1 MIKLKEF
8 EKTNENNSKF
18 KESKFQHFW
27 RSMLHYY
34 EHVEFE
40 KYQDHKMRSRRK
52 AEIVKLPSD
61 LIKVEPEEKEG
72 LIGGIRNIGK
82 QIRI

>member
-1 MIKLKEF
+1 
-8 EKTNENNSKF
+8 
-18 KESKFQHFW
+18 
-27 RSMLHYY
+27 
-34 EHVEFE
+34 
-40 KYQDHKMRSRRK
+40 MRSRRK